1 MRNKTYFSLSV
12 EKGLRGNI
20 GKMSLV
26 ETKDNDA
33 YMNVMLFLVANN
45 GSITDDRLHQI
56 VNVHFPKEAF
66 ETLKGYDIGDYV
78 RIHFDRID
86 LSKGIDTQVGEE
98 KLSIAVKANNI
109 ELLKKSEKKETN
121 TRNASHQE
129 IAREPSFVKSEPVS
143 AVVNCPKEVAKWNR
157 KMH

>member
-26 ETKDNDA
+26 ESQNGDA
-33 YMNVMLFLVANN
+33 TMNVMLFLVANN

-66 ETLKGYDIGDYV
+66 EALKAYTIGDYV

-86 LSKGIDTQVGEE
+86 LSKGIDVQVGEE
-98 KLSIAVKANNI
+98 KLSISVKANNI
-109 ELLKKSEKKETN
+109 ELLKKSDRKEIN
-121 TRNASHQE
+121 KRDASHQE
-129 IAREPSFVKSEPVS
+129 IATEPSLVKSEPVII
-143 AVVNCPKEVAKWNR
+143 VNRPKEIATWNR

>member
-26 ETKDNDA
+26 ETSSGDT

-56 VNVHFPKEAF
+56 VNVHFPQAAF
-66 ETLKGYDIGDYV
+66 ETLKTYTIGDYV
-78 RIHFDRID
+78 RICFDRVD

-98 KLSIAVKANNI
+98 KLSISVKANNI
-109 ELLKKSEKKETN
+109 ELLKKSEKKEASK
-121 TRNASHQE
+121 RNASHQE
-129 IAREPSFVKSEPVS
+129 IAKEPSSVKSEPVII
-143 AVVNCPKEVAKWNR
+143 VNHQKEVATWNR

>member
-1 MRNKTYFSLSV
+1 MRHKTYFSLSV

-26 ETKDNDA
+26 ETQHSDA
-33 YMNVMLFLVANN
+33 IMNVMLFLVANN

-66 ETLKGYDIGDYV
+66 ETLKNYAIGDYV

-86 LSKGIDTQVGEE
+86 LSKGIDPQVGEE
-98 KLSIAVKANNI
+98 KLSISVKANNI
-109 ELLKKSEKKETN
+109 ELLKKSEKKETSQ
-121 TRNASHQE
+121 RNAGHQE
-129 IAREPSFVKSEPVS
+129 IATESSSVKSEPVII
-143 AVVNCPKEVAKWNR
+143 VNRPTEGATWNR
-157 KMH
+157 KIH